1 MGTSIWF
8 RSGCSSVHEFG
19 DLSITQIDQHL
30 RHSLAHVFGKM
41 FLSRLRLARFRG
53 TADNS
58 SQKLLSGLC
67 VRCNGGIPS
76 GPESPIPD
84 GHDKNRRLQ

>member
-1 MGTSIWF
+1 MSSIIC
-8 RSGCSSVHEFG
+8 RSPK
-19 DLSITQIDQHL
+19 SINICGIRSRL
-30 RHSLAHVFGKM
+30 RQVVNTFHP
-41 FLSRLRLARFRG
+41 RLRLACFRG

-58 SQKLLSGLC
+58 LKKLLSGLC